1 MELSR
6 IARDEAHFQQ
16 APTAEQI
23 QAMCAAAGIV
33 PERAREVGGGYFNST
48 FVVTTAEGR
57 QVILRVAPAPGAHV
71 YPNERSLMRREYSV
85 QPYLA
90 PIAPLLPKV
99 IMADFTHQVV
109 NRDYVFQSFI
119 EGEVWSVVRDS
130 LTPEELDAIRR
141 QLGAIARRVN
151 DVVGTGFGFPA
162 PEPAFATWSEAL
174 LDFLGGMR
182 DELVRLG
189 FPNEAATTLLQWLE
203 ANRALFDEI
212 REPRLM
218 HGDLWPANVLI
229 KRTDSGPVI
238 TGILDSER
246 AMWGDPLFEWIYN
259 LGGQQPAYWEGYG
272 ERQVHPVRELAYR
285 GIWLVLVIMECH
297 RVKQDPNRPY
307 TDLCEVVD
315 RLQKGWQ
322 S

>member
-1 MELSR
+1 MELNL

-16 APTAEQI
+16 APTVEQI
-23 QAMCAAAGIV
+23 KAMCAAAGLV
-33 PERAREVGGGYFNST
+33 AERAQEVGGGYFNST
-48 FVVTTAEGR
+48 FIVTTVDGQR
-57 QVILRVAPAPGAHV
+57 VILRVAPATGAHI
-71 YPNERSLMRREYSV
+71 YPNERSLMRREYNI

-90 PIAPLLPKV
+90 PIAPLIPQMF
-99 IMADFTHQVV
+99 MADFTHRVIG
-109 NRDYVFQSFI
+109 RDYVFQSYVD
-119 EGEVWSVVRDS
+119 GEVWAAVRDH

-151 DVVGTGFGFPA
+151 DVCGTAFGFPA

-189 FPNEAATTLLQWLE
+189 FPHEAATSLLRWIE
-203 ANRALFDEI
+203 AHRDLFDEI

-229 KRTDSGPVI
+229 KRTASGPVI
-238 TGILDSER
+238 TGVLDSER
-246 AMWGDPLFEWIYN
+246 AMWGDPLFEWIYH
-259 LGGQQPAYWEGYG
+259 LGTTHPAYWEGYG
-272 ERQVHPVRELAYR
+272 EREVHPVRALAYR
-285 GIWLVLVIMECH
+285 GIWLVLATMECH
-297 RVKQDPNRPY
+297 RVKQDPARPY
-307 TDLCEVVD
+307 SDLTKVID
-315 RLQKGWQ
+315 DLQKGWQ